1 MAKNKKSEIPHYEL
15 LFIVPN
21 KFTIDEL
28 KPIVKKVEDIITDN
42 GGEITYSEEWGNKK
56 LSYPINH
63 FTHGYY
69 NLFEFDVVGEK
80 VNQINNIL
88 KMDSDV
94 IRHLIVVKVKRT
106 IEEINKEKAVEKER
120 REATKI
126 ENVSKEDKKRGA
138 KKPVKV
144 DKAPHSKQEKE
155 IKEVKEEKEI
165 KEEKKKEE
173 KAEKKVNLEDLDEK
187 LDKIL
192 ETNDLL

>member
-21 KFTIDEL
+21 KFTIEEL
-28 KPIVKKVEDIITDN
+28 KPIVKKVSGIITDN
-42 GGEITYSEEWGNKK
+42 GGKITYSEEWGNKK
-56 LSYPINH
+56 LAYPINH

-69 NLFEFDVVGEK
+69 NLFEFDVEGEK

-88 KMDSDV
+88 KMDNDI
-94 IRHLIVVKVKRT
+94 IRHLIIVKVKRT
-106 IEEINKEKAVEKER
+106 IEEINQEKAEEKER

-126 ENVSKEDKKRGA
+126 VNISREDKRKSA
-138 KKPVKV
+138 KKTTKSA
-144 DKAPHSKQEKE
+144 KSPHSKQENKQE
-155 IKEVKEEKEI
+155 IKVEKSSKTE
-165 KEEKKKEE
+165 KQEEKKD
-173 KAEKKVNLEDLDEK
+173 EKKVNLEDLDEK